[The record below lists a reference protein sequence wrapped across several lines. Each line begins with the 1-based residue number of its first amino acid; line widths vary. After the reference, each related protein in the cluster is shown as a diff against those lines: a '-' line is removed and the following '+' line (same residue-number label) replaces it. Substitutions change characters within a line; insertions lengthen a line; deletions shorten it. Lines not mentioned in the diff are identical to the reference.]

1 MTLTNHKTYQ
11 YDEIDFSPKKILDGI
26 SPLRIG
32 RRLYC
37 FRRVDSTN
45 RIAKLLATRAV
56 PDGTIVVA
64 DHQTAGRGRYDR
76 SWIAPHGSSIL
87 CSVVLYPNVQ
97 TYQSA
102 RITMLSSLAV
112 CSAIREHCPL
122 QPKIKWP
129 NDIFIGTKKVCG
141 ILTEYNTDAEK
152 IRWMVVGIGINVNF
166 DTTCY
171 PDISD
176 IATSLYNECGFPVS
190 RVALLQSLIMHFDN
204 LYLQFLLNGFT
215 DLVRLWKQQSCI
227 IDKPVSV
234 SDNMTTVHGIAR
246 DITSDGY
253 LLIEDSHGMVHEI
266 VCGDVSLK
274 ILSPDEGVQP

>member
-1 MTLTNHKTYQ
+1 MTATNHKAHQ
-11 YDEIDFSPKKILDGI
+11 HDEDYLSPDKILDGI
-26 SPLRIG
+26 APQRIG
-32 RRLYC
+32 QRLYC
-37 FRRVDSTN
+37 LKRVDSTN

-87 CSVVLYPNVQ
+87 CSVVLYPSVQ
-97 TYQSA
+97 ANQSA

-112 CSAIREHCPL
+112 CAAIREHCPL

-129 NDIFIGTKKVCG
+129 NDIYIGTKKVCG
-141 ILTEYNTDAEK
+141 ILTEYNVDAEK
-152 IRWMVVGIGINVNF
+152 VKWMVVGIGINVNF

-176 IATSLYNECGFPVS
+176 IATSLYNEGGSLIS
-190 RVALLQSLIMHFDN
+190 RVSLLKSLIMNFDN
-204 LYLQFLLNGFT
+204 LYLQFLLNGFP

-227 IDKPVSV
+227 LDKPVSV
-234 SDNMTTVHGIAR
+234 SDNVTTVHGIAR

-253 LLIEDSHGMVHEI
+253 LLIEDSHGTVHEI
-266 VCGDVSLK
+266 VCGDVSLR
-274 ILSPDEGVQP
+274 ILSSAAGVQP